1 MVVGCPP
8 GLRFR
13 FPFRGG
19 RSEGAV
25 RRGRTDGVSSP
36 IPSPLTPESGTPLPE
51 PTATLV
57 DTARLGSGLGSVYRA
72 LDLVVDGYGLDD
84 AALVVDVPGLGRQV
98 LHAGRRPIGD
108 DTTHLHDAADGLYTE
123 PPIDDP
129 VVQALVLAL
138 GALALRYDARPEPGI
153 DPGERG
159 VA

>member
-1 MVVGCPP
+1 
-8 GLRFR
+8 
-13 FPFRGG
+13 
-19 RSEGAV
+19 
-25 RRGRTDGVSSP
+25 
-36 IPSPLTPESGTPLPE
+36 LPE

-72 LDLVVDGYGLDD
+72 LDLLVDGYGLDD

-123 PPIDDP
+123 PPIDEP
-129 VVQALVLAL
+129 VVQELLLAL

-153 DPGERG
+153 DPGIDPGERG